1 MARKLIEG
9 EVHDPFTRRKTQP
22 KIAQVEQYCLPFA
35 FNMFNILYSQ
45 NNMFVQIKKDGPAVN
60 PLVVEAAKE
69 KESVEAAKEKEKK
82 DEEEKKENKPLDD
95 LFRYRYISQQFTFS
109 NLLVT

>member
-1 MARKLIEG
+1 M
-9 EVHDPFTRRKTQP
+9 
-22 KIAQVEQYCLPFA
+22 
-35 FNMFNILYSQ
+35 
-45 NNMFVQIKKDGPAVN
+45 
-60 PLVVEAAKE
+60 VVEAAKE

-109 NLLVT
+109 NLFAT

>member
-1 MARKLIEG
+1 MIPSLEERLNQKL
-9 EVHDPFTRRKTQP
+9 PRWSN
-22 KIAQVEQYCLPFA
+22 IAFHFYLHFVFYWPI
-35 FNMFNILYSQ
+35 MFNILFSQ
-45 NNMFVQIKKDGPAVN
+45 NIMFVQIKKDGPAVN

-95 LFRYRYISQQFTFS
+95 LFRYSCESITDYR
-109 NLLVT
+109 